1 MKNLCF
7 LTVVLLLSSCQELAF
22 RKKDERIDAL
32 NAMQQT
38 DADFSE
44 TSRRKGFKQAFL
56 EYIDQDGTLLRPN
69 RMPIVGADAVEYL
82 SAINDS
88 SVVLTWEPLG
98 GDVAKSGDM
107 GYTYGTYIM
116 KDSASESHG
125 TYVTVWRKD
134 PDGKWKFVLDSGN
147 PGVGELSRD
156 SLSND
161 GPSRDSTSK
170 E

>member
-1 MKNLCF
+1 MRILSI
-7 LTVVLLLSSCQELAF
+7 LAVILVLSACQEFSF

-44 TSRRKGFKQAFL
+44 TSRRKGFKAAFL
-56 EYIDQDGTLLRPN
+56 EYIDEDGALLRPN

-88 SVVLTWEPLG
+88 TVQLTWEPLG
-98 GDVAKSGDM
+98 GDVAKAGDM
-107 GYTYGTYIM
+107 GYTYGTYLM
-116 KDSASESHG
+116 KDSASESRG
-125 TYVTVWRKD
+125 TYVTIWRKD
-134 PDGKWKFVLDSGN
+134 PEGKWKFVLDTGN
-147 PGVGELSRD
+147 QGLGEAATD
-156 SLSND
+156 SSAA
-161 GPSRDSTSK
+161 